1 MAEIVLINIQTD
13 VHWQLACQA
22 AKHAVKFKTVKL
34 VYGTPTGDEKLTVNY
49 NKQQITI
56 RRQR

>member
-1 MAEIVLINIQTD
+1 MVEIVLINIKTD

-22 AKHAVKFKTVKL
+22 AKHAVKFETVKL
-34 VYGTPTGDEKLTVNY
+34 VYGTPTGDEKLTVKY
-49 NKQQITI
+49 SKQQITI

>member
-1 MAEIVLINIQTD
+1 MAEIVLINIKTD

-22 AKHAVKFKTVKL
+22 AKHAVKFETVKL
-34 VYGTPTGDEKLTVNY
+34 VYGTPACDERLTVKY